1 MTCQSRTECPV
12 RSTLTPS
19 GRPRPECLCSETI
32 RDRAHLRKL
41 GLLHI
46 VDVDTCIRMIRDYAA
61 ETPLTHYYS
70 WTLPPGLPASWVQLH
85 LELFASQVIPG
96 VRAIAL
102 TGAAHIPSAGV
113 CPGRFPH
120 KRRGRPLA
128 ALFSRPQQVQA
139 DQEYGRQGVHYGEV
153 RGGGQPKHIL
163 DAGRR
168 EGIGV
173 DQADQ
178 R

>member
-1 MTCQSRTECPV
+1 MPIAAAIAARTKTIRIGTSVMLLPFHNPV
-12 RSTLTPS
+12 RLAEEAATVDVIS
-19 GRPRPECLCSETI
+19 GGRLELGAGVGYKVEEFAGFAVSSKERGARTNECLEILARLWEGETCG
-32 RDRAHLRKL
+32 HLHQDDPRL
-41 GLLHI
+41 
-46 VDVDTCIRMIRDYAA
+46 
-61 ETPLTHYYS
+61 
-70 WTLPPGLPASWVQLH
+70 Q
-85 LELFASQVIPG
+85 
-96 VRAIAL
+96 
-102 TGAAHIPSAGV
+102 
-113 CPGRFPH
+113 

-139 DQEYGRQGVHYGEV
+139 DQEYGRQGIHYGEV